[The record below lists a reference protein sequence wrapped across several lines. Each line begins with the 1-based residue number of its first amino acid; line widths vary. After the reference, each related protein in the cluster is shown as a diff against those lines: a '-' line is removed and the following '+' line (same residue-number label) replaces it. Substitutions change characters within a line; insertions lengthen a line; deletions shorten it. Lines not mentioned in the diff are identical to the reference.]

1 MDASELE
8 RIICNDPALG
18 EVRAGEVMFA
28 SGGECVG
35 TMASPDTEQELEEF
49 LGAVDRVLKRR
60 TGQGIRFTRRWRQAG
75 MNVFVVIHATPGN
88 EQPSAPAEPSPLP
101 ATAPPPTPPDL
112 IPTTRMAEQSFEN
125 AIMFWWPEP
134 APGLIYILWAD
145 GAWDVVADCDHPG
158 QSGFEWAAQQRPSVG
173 HPKGGEQHSAG
184 LVRKDENATWIV
196 APSDLDVFVLL
207 PSRTWQIVEA

>member
-1 MDASELE
+1 MDAEELE

-28 SGGECVG
+28 RGGECVG
-35 TMASPDTEQELEEF
+35 TMQSPDTERELEEF
-49 LGAVDRVLKRR
+49 LSAIDRVLQRR
-60 TGQGIRFTRRWRQAG
+60 SGQGIRYTRRWRQGG
-75 MNVFVVIHATPGN
+75 MNVFVVVH
-88 EQPSAPAEPSPLP
+88 AEPGQPTEEPPSPP
-101 ATAPPPTPPDL
+101 PPDKPSPPPTPSNL

-125 AIMFWWPEP
+125 AIMFWWPDP
-134 APGLIYILWAD
+134 TPGTIYILWAD
-145 GAWDVVADCDHPG
+145 GTWDVMADCDHPG
-158 QSGFEWAAQQRPSVG
+158 QSGFEWAAQQHPSVG
-173 HPKGGEQHSAG
+173 QPKGGEQHSAG